1 MQGLK
6 ADAPDETGTA
16 AVEGAPHAPEAAAGA
31 EPCTVNGEWTNPE
44 RLMEA
49 VVEPSNMESALKR
62 VKRNAGAAGV
72 DGMTSVELEAHL
84 QKHWLSIK
92 AALLE
97 GRYIPQPVR
106 RVTIPKPQGGERTLG
121 IPTVTDRLIQ
131 QALHQVLQAIFEPG
145 FSAHSYG
152 FRPNRDA
159 GQAVKAAQAYVQQG
173 RNWVVD
179 IDLESF
185 FDRVNHDMLMAR
197 VARKVKDKRIL
208 KLIRRYLT
216 AGVMEGGL
224 VQPRSQGTPQGG
236 PLSPLLSNILL
247 DDFDRELEK
256 RGHCFCRYADD
267 CNVYVRTERA
277 GQRAMETL
285 SRYLEGK
292 LKLRVNRQKSAVAR
306 VWERKFLGYSFT
318 AQKDARLRLP
328 EVGRR
333 RFRGQSTGGA
343 QSQPGTL
350 DPTGDRGAQPAAAGL
365 GDLLPASAS
374 GHAPA
379 GS

>member
-1 MQGLK
+1 MQGAK

-31 EPCTVNGEWTNPE
+31 EPCAAASEWTNPE

-49 VVEPSNMESALKR
+49 VVEPSNIGAALKR

-72 DGMTSVELEAHL
+72 DGMTTTDLEAHL
-84 QKHWLSIK
+84 QQHWPSIK

-97 GRYIPQPVR
+97 GRYIPQAVR

-197 VARKVKDKRIL
+197 VARKVKDKRLL

-216 AGVMEGGL
+216 AGLMDGGL

-247 DDFDRELEK
+247 DDFDRELDK

-277 GQRAMETL
+277 GQRAMDTL
-285 SRYLEGK
+285 SRYLEEK

-328 EVGRR
+328 EVSRR
-333 RFRGQSTGGA
+333 RFRGQGTGGA

-365 GDLLPASAS
+365 GDLLPAPAS
-374 GHAPA
+374 GNAVA
-379 GS
+379 